1 MSLLKRQQVLRRPT
15 RPIEID
21 PEKSISELVHD
32 MSSTGFQGRKLGEA
46 ADVWTTM
53 LKKRE
58 MVIWLGLAGAMVP
71 AGMRSLISY
80 LIRRRMIDVLVTTGA
95 TLYHDAYET
104 IGGKHWLGT
113 DQIDNVMLRKHR
125 IDRVYDVYADERKFY
140 RLDVMIEKEFAS
152 RLQSG
157 RPYSSREVLHE
168 FGKWISEMSR
178 DRDGICVAAYESG
191 VPVFVPS
198 FCDSGMG
205 FSLMF
210 SNRRRKRHVIVD
222 HMRDVDESSKITEKS
237 SHTSVI
243 VVGGGVPKNF
253 IQQTA
258 VIASYQTRHDLTH
271 DFAIQFTTDVP
282 QWGGLSGSTFEEA
295 QSWGKYNPHARMVQ
309 CFTDATIAL
318 PVVGQAL
325 SQRFKRF
332 RRNVPRFD
340 WGDHHNNLRI
350 MYQPTRLPDKL

>member
-1 MSLLKRQQVLRRPT
+1 MKREQILRRPT

-21 PEKSISELVHD
+21 PEKTASELVRD
-32 MSSTGFQGRKLGEA
+32 MALTGFQGRKLGEA
-46 ADVWTTM
+46 AEVWTTM

-71 AGMRSLISY
+71 AGMRSLVTY

-104 IGGKHWLGT
+104 IGGRHFQGT
-113 DQIDNVMLRKHR
+113 DTIDNVMLRKQR

-140 RLDVMIEKEFAS
+140 ELDVMIEKSFSA

-157 RPYSSREVLHE
+157 RSYSSREVLYE
-168 FGKWISEMSR
+168 FGKWVSELAK

-191 VPVFVPS
+191 VPVFVPAY
-198 FCDSGMG
+198 CDSGMG

-210 SNRRRKRHVIVD
+210 ANRRRKRHIVVD
-222 HMRDVDESSKITEKS
+222 HMRDVEESSRITEKS
-237 SHTSVI
+237 NHTSVI
-243 VVGGGVPKNF
+243 IVGGGVPKNF

-258 VIASYQTRHDLTH
+258 VIASYQTRHDRTH

-295 QSWGKYNPHARMVQ
+295 QSWGKYNPHAKMVQ
-309 CFTDATIAL
+309 CFVDATIAL
-318 PVVGQAL
+318 PIVTQAL
-325 SQRFKRF
+325 SQRFKRS
-332 RRNVPRFD
+332 RRRVPNFN
-340 WGDHHNNLRI
+340 WNEHGNNLSIRF
-350 MYQPTRLPDKL
+350 QPVRR

>member
-1 MSLLKRQQVLRRPT
+1 MRREQVLKRPT
-15 RPIEID
+15 RPFEVD
-21 PEKSISELVHD
+21 PEKTISELVRD
-32 MSSTGFQGRKLGEA
+32 MSVTGFQGRKLGEA
-46 ADVWTTM
+46 AEAWTEM

-71 AGMRSLISY
+71 AGMRQLITY
-80 LIRRRMIDVLVTTGA
+80 LVRRRMVDVLVTTGA

-104 IGGKHWLGT
+104 IGGKHFLGT

-125 IDRVYDVYADERKFY
+125 IDRVYDVYADENKFY
-140 RLDVMIEKEFAS
+140 QLDVLIEKEFSS

-168 FGKWISEMSR
+168 FGKWLSEMSR

-191 VPVFVPS
+191 VPIFIPS

-210 SNRRRKRHVIVD
+210 ANRRRKRHIIVD
-222 HMRDVDESSKITEKS
+222 HMRDVDESSRITERS
-237 SHTSVI
+237 RHTSVI

-258 VIASYQTRHDLTH
+258 VIASYQTRHDRTH

-295 QSWGKYNPHARMVQ
+295 QSWGKYNARSRMVQ

-318 PVVGQAL
+318 PVVAEAL

-332 RRNVPRFD
+332 RRRVPRFNWTD
-340 WGDHHNNLRI
+340 HNNALDI
-350 MYQPTRLPDKL
+350 TYQPIKL

>member
-1 MSLLKRQQVLRRPT
+1 MRREQVLKRPT
-15 RPIEID
+15 RPFEVD
-21 PEKSISELVHD
+21 AEKSISEMVRD
-32 MSSTGFQGRKLGEA
+32 MAVTGFQGRKLGEA
-46 ADVWTTM
+46 AEVWTEM

-71 AGMRSLISY
+71 AGMRQLITY
-80 LIRRRMIDVLVTTGA
+80 LVRRRMVDILVTTGA

-104 IGGKHWLGT
+104 IGGKHFLGT

-125 IDRVYDVYADERKFY
+125 IDRVYDVYADENKFY
-140 RLDVMIEKEFAS
+140 QLDVLIEKEFSS

-168 FGKWISEMSR
+168 FGKWLSEMSR

-191 VPVFVPS
+191 VPIFIPT

-210 SNRRRKRHVIVD
+210 ANRRRKRHIIVD
-222 HMRDVDESSKITEKS
+222 HMRDVDESSKITERS
-237 SHTSVI
+237 RHTAVI

-258 VIASYQTRHDLTH
+258 VIASYQTRHDRTH

-295 QSWGKYNPHARMVQ
+295 QSWGKYHAGSRMVQ

-318 PVVGQAL
+318 PVVAEAL

-332 RRNVPRFD
+332 RRRVPRFEWAD
-340 WGDHHNNLRI
+340 HNNVLNI
-350 MYQPTRLPDKL
+350 TYQSARL